1 MNANCDET
9 RNLPMASH
17 KGLLIFACGLIG
29 LLLVFRAHFSLYIAK
44 GESMLPGL
52 RSGDLVLVD
61 KLAYRATDP
70 ERGDIV
76 VALEGNDLIVKRV
89 VGLPGEEV
97 ELRRGELY
105 VNRRPLAEEYA
116 VEPGWLSLQRG
127 RLLEDRYALLG
138 DNRSVSS
145 SVFVHAVVSKDQILG
160 KVIHSVRLWPGWL
173 RPGCNQ
179 AADTAVAAT
188 KGKTWTF

>member
-9 RNLPMASH
+9 RNLALVSQ
-17 KGLLIFACGLIG
+17 KGLLIFVGGLIG
-29 LLLVFRAHFSLYIAK
+29 LLLIFRAHFALCIAK

-61 KLAYRATDP
+61 KLAYRAKDP

-76 VALEGNDLIVKRV
+76 VARDGKDLIVKRV

-97 ELRRGELY
+97 ELRQGKLH
-105 VNRRPLAEEYA
+105 VNQHPLAEEYA
-116 VEPGWLSLQRG
+116 VEPGWLSLRKG

-160 KVIHSVRLWPGWL
+160 KVIHSVHLWPGWL

-188 KGKTWTF
+188 KGNKTS

>member
-1 MNANCDET
+1 
-9 RNLPMASH
+9 MASH
-17 KGLLIFACGLIG
+17 KTLLLFASCLIG

-61 KLAYRATDP
+61 KLAYEAKDLK
-70 ERGDIV
+70 RGDIV
-76 VALEGNDLIVKRV
+76 VAREGNDILVKRV

-97 ELRRGELY
+97 ELRQGKLY

-116 VEPGWLSLQRG
+116 VEPGWLSLGKG

-138 DNRSVSS
+138 DNRSVSG
-145 SVFVHAVVSKDQILG
+145 SVFVHAVVAKDQILG
-160 KVIHSVRLWPGWL
+160 KVVYSLRLWPGAGVRDSISSNEIAQVNPRNPL
-173 RPGCNQ
+173 L
-179 AADTAVAAT
+179 
-188 KGKTWTF
+188 

>member
-9 RNLPMASH
+9 QNLPMASH
-17 KGLLIFACGLIG
+17 KGLLIFASGLIG

-61 KLAYRATDP
+61 KLAYKATDP

-105 VNRRPLAEEYA
+105 VNQLPLAEDYG
-116 VEPGWLSLQRG
+116 VEPGWLSLRKG
-127 RLLEDRYALLG
+127 RLLENKYALLG

-173 RPGCNQ
+173 RPGCHQ

-188 KGKTWTF
+188 KGKTRTS